1 MTYAFISSASGS
13 LDDYR
18 AAATDACSR
27 HEITPVA
34 MERFTADDQP
44 PLEVCQA
51 KIRSAQVLILL
62 LADRYGVRP
71 AGYDRSYTELEYDW
85 AMQQG
90 VPVLAYV
97 ATDGFPWSGPPRS
110 AATLSHYAED
120 LAALQRFIT
129 RVKTAHTVKKFAGLE
144 NFRMDL
150 YEALMPY
157 RPTAEGA
164 EVKAAK
170 VRGPWFREDRTL
182 PSPPHLCAMPSYV
195 GGTPFTGRRADLS
208 SLDAWARSDDPVLVV
223 EAIGGTGKSALTWAW
238 TNTRA
243 KSVMK
248 PAGIFWWS
256 FYDGSPSMERFLRE
270 LLSYLTSGKE
280 QSRIGRDELPLL
292 VDAKLRR
299 GAYLLVLDGFERLLT
314 AYHQFDP
321 SKVTEDDV
329 EADRRANKHSMI
341 DTLGY
346 EFVRGLVHASP
357 SKVLISTRMVP
368 DALEGPSGGLL
379 PRVERWRL
387 PGLLAADVRA
397 LLTRLEVTAGPEAL
411 SFLHGL
417 GNHPLLIAIV
427 AGLARNYRPAPGN
440 LSAWLAGQS
449 FRVDD
454 PKLARRRH
462 HILEAAMRDLEPGT
476 ARLLSW
482 ISALSG
488 TVHWDVLESINPL
501 AADGLSKARAGALLD
516 AALGDLEVR
525 GLLWWNRQ
533 MNTYDM
539 HPIVRAFAYDRLEG
553 TDKFSAHARIRDHF
567 QALPPEE
574 AGTVSS
580 VEDRT
585 QTISLF
591 RALTGAQ
598 QYGEAYALWNRSL
611 MEPLLL
617 QLGANTSVV
626 ELLEPFRRTNV
637 IGARADHSLALHM
650 AGKHDQAIEMELINL
665 DLVLTDADKGE
676 IRRSLGR
683 LAAFYRAAGQLARHA
698 AVVAILG
705 TGETDV
711 ANADLPTLAL
721 RRAILVLLNDDVA
734 TARAT
739 LQDIATSAQSDANP
753 WFANDVRY
761 WRMVAEFRSGRTFSS
776 AAFDHLEKGNV
787 DWRSRLAFST
797 LKFRIAL
804 EAGDLGL
811 AATTAERIDR
821 LRRIGGQEAI
831 PIESAVTLA
840 KLGRAEAT
848 QTVAECF
855 ARMPRLHLFDRPH
868 YLCAMALTELRQLD
882 EAIEQAQQ
890 ARRQAWADGPQFS
903 YRYELR
909 QAEAL
914 LTRLGASLEPLA
926 PTGNNERT
934 VPLLSTASEA
944 LQYGRSFL

>member
-1 MTYAFISSASGS
+1 LTYAFISSASGS
-13 LDDYR
+13 LEDYR
-18 AAATDACSR
+18 AAAMDACSR
-27 HEITPVA
+27 HEITPIA

-44 PLEVCQA
+44 PIEVCQA
-51 KIRSAQVLILL
+51 KVRSAHVLILL

-71 AGYDRSYTELEYDW
+71 DGHDRSYTELEYDW
-85 AMQQG
+85 AMQHG
-90 VPVLAYV
+90 IPVLTYV
-97 ATDGFPWSGPPRS
+97 ATDGFSWSGPPRD
-110 AATLSHYAED
+110 AAALSQYTED
-120 LAALQRFIT
+120 MAALQRFIA
-129 RVKTAHTVKKFAGLE
+129 RVKKAHTVKRFAGLD

-157 RPTAEGA
+157 RPAKPTAERA
-164 EVKAAK
+164 KVKAAK
-170 VRGPWFREDRTL
+170 VRGPWFRKVRTL
-182 PSPPHLCAMPSYV
+182 PSPPHLCAMPPYV
-195 GGTPFTGRRADLS
+195 SGTPFTGRRTDLRD
-208 SLDAWARSDDPVLVV
+208 LDAWTRSEDPVLVV

-238 TNTRA
+238 TTTRA

-280 QSRIGRDELPLL
+280 QSRISRDELPLL
-292 VDAKLRR
+292 VDAELRR
-299 GAYLLVLDGFERLLT
+299 GAYLIVLDGFERLLM

-341 DTLGY
+341 DALGY
-346 EFVRGLVHASP
+346 EFVRGLVHVSP

-387 PGLLAADVRA
+387 PGLLAADVRE
-397 LLTRLEVTAGPEAL
+397 LLGRLEITAGPEAL
-411 SFLHGL
+411 SFLHEL

-440 LSAWLAGQS
+440 LSAWLAGQA

-454 PKLARRRH
+454 PKLASRRH
-462 HILEAAMRDLEPGT
+462 HILDAAMRDLEPGT

-539 HPIVRAFAYDRLEG
+539 HPIVRAFAYDRLESA
-553 TDKFSAHARIRDHF
+553 DKFSAHARIRDHF
-567 QALPPEE
+567 QALPPED
-574 AGTVSS
+574 AGEVSS

-585 QTISLF
+585 QTITLF
-591 RALTGAQ
+591 RALTGAE

-626 ELLEPFRRTNV
+626 ELLEPFRHTNV

-650 AGKHDQAIEMELINL
+650 AGKHDKAIQMELKNL
-665 DLVLTDADKGE
+665 DLVLRDADTGE
-676 IRRSLGR
+676 VRRSLGR

-698 AVVAILG
+698 AVVAVLE
-705 TGETDV
+705 TGKTDL
-711 ANADLPTLAL
+711 AYASRPTLVL
-721 RRAILVLLNDDVA
+721 RRAILELINGDVA
-734 TARAT
+734 KARAT
-739 LQDIATSAQSDANP
+739 LQDMAGSAQSDANP
-753 WFANDVRY
+753 WFYNDLRY
-761 WRMVAEFRSGRTFSS
+761 WRMVADHRSGQTLSP
-776 AAFDHLEKGNV
+776 AFFDEVEKGNV
-787 DWRSRLAFST
+787 DWRSRLAFAT

-804 EAGDLGL
+804 EAGDLRL

-821 LRRIGGQEAI
+821 LRRVGGQEAM
-831 PIESAVTLA
+831 PIESAITLV

-848 QTVAECF
+848 ETVAECF
-855 ARMPRLHLFDRPH
+855 TRLSRLHPFDRPH
-868 YLCAMALTELRQLD
+868 YLCAMALTEIGRLD
-882 EAIEQAQQ
+882 EAVEQAQQ
-890 ARRQAWADGPQFS
+890 ARLQAWADGPQFS

-914 LTRLGASLEPLA
+914 LTRLGASLDPLA
-926 PTGNNERT
+926 PTGRDERT
-934 VPLLSTASEA
+934 VPLLSTARKKLE
-944 LQYGRSFL
+944 LG